1 VEDVERTAKEHLARR
16 DYEGAAT
23 VALEAYGPEIL
34 GFLVAIHRDRL
45 DAGDVFSAF
54 CEDFWTALPRF
65 RGEASLRTW
74 AYTLARHA
82 SAHFFREPHR
92 RRASALSNHPEL
104 QELEERIRT
113 RTPSFLG
120 KSTRDLVSELR
131 QQLTADEQMLL
142 ILRVDRDMPWDEV
155 ASVMETAAP
164 VLRKRFERVKARL
177 RKLVDEAKKES
188 S

>member
-1 VEDVERTAKEHLARR
+1 MEDVERTAKEHLARR

-131 QQLTADEQMLL
+131 QQLTADEQSMVTQ
-142 ILRVDRDMPWDEV
+142 IRDWIKQSKDATKDGDDVRDYNLALKAHKFSDE
-155 ASVMETAAP
+155 
-164 VLRKRFERVKARL
+164 LVKAQ
-177 RKLVDEAKKES
+177 
-188 S
+188 

>member
-1 VEDVERTAKEHLARR
+1 VEDVERTAREHLAQR
-16 DYEGAAT
+16 DYQRAAT

-45 DAGDVFSAF
+45 DAGDVFGAF

-92 RRASALSNHPEL
+92 RRASAMSNHPEL
-104 QELEERIRT
+104 QQLEERIRT

-120 KSTRDLVSELR
+120 TATRDRVSELR
-131 QQLTADEQMLL
+131 NRLTPDEQTLL

-155 ASVMETAAP
+155 ASVMGASAT

-177 RKLVDEAKKES
+177 RKMADEAEQES